1 MKKVSIVYSQPL
13 TQIQGINY
21 VNNSFVMGGE
31 YFREN
36 GLLLDK
42 IYAPDCVFDCTTHD
56 RLDLIGSNVN
66 TPSYQRERK
75 VRTFLRKLLS
85 SNNLIG
91 ASIKIFFNFKLNAK
105 KTVERL
111 ASDDSDYLIF
121 QDLGSVRE
129 YFKKYGKKRKT
140 KTILILHCSKHP
152 LEQVIPSF
160 HGYYKYSFLKKR
172 ALKRCDETMH
182 LVDKV
187 VYLNNNA
194 VSFSPLKE
202 DKKTYVYNGV
212 EDISNWSITEASDQ
226 IRLVCVANLSEHKGQ
241 TIIIEALRRLPKE
254 VLEKVKLS
262 LVGTGLALDECMTKV
277 KRYDLDSHVSMLGQR
292 NDVAEILK
300 SQDVFVLP
308 SISEGMPMSI
318 IEAMRQGLYIM
329 ATPVGGI
336 LEMIEPEYGEFIS
349 RNPQELA
356 DAIVKL
362 VNNHKVTESA
372 KLASRQRF
380 EKDFNLKSMI
390 NGYSNVLHS
399 L

>member
-1 MKKVSIVYSQPL
+1 
-13 TQIQGINY
+13 
-21 VNNSFVMGGE
+21 MGGK
-31 YFREN
+31 YFRDS
-36 GLLLDK
+36 GLLLGN

-56 RLDLIGSNVN
+56 HLDLIGSNVG

-75 VRTFLRKLLS
+75 LRIFLRKLLS

-91 ASIKIFFNFKLNAK
+91 ASVKIYFNFKRNAQK
-105 KTVERL
+105 AVERL
-111 ASDDSDYLIF
+111 ASDNSDYLIF
-121 QDLGSVRE
+121 QDLGSARE
-129 YFKKYGKKRKT
+129 YYKKYGNARKA

-152 LEQVIPSF
+152 LEQIMPSYQ
-160 HGYYKYSFLKKR
+160 GYYKYSFLKKR

-194 VSFSPLKE
+194 VSFSPLTD
-202 DKKTYVYNGV
+202 DKKTFVYNGV
-212 EDISNWSITEASDQ
+212 EDIFNWKPTEPSDKL
-226 IRLVCVANLSEHKGQ
+226 RLVCVASLSDHKGQ
-241 TIIIEALRRLPKE
+241 AIIIEALNLLPKD
-254 VLEKVKLS
+254 VLNKVQLT
-262 LVGTGLALDECMTKV
+262 LVGTGLALDNCKAKIKE
-277 KRYDLDSHVSMLGQR
+277 YNLGSHVSMLGQR

-300 SQDVFVLP
+300 SQDAFVLP

-336 LEMIEPEYGEFIS
+336 LEMIEPEYGEFIT

-362 VNNHKVTESA
+362 IVNNTVTTSVR
-372 KLASRQRF
+372 KASRERF
-380 EKDFNLKSMI
+380 EKDFNLKVMI
-390 NGYSNVLHS
+390 SGYSKVLLS